1 MQVDYE
7 NCCDIIG
14 TKSIFSIFQ
23 GGESMAA
30 RKHTIEEIKTVVE
43 PIARKYGVERVYLFG
58 SYARGDVTENSDID
72 LRVDKGS
79 LKGMFA
85 LCGLYTEIEEAL
97 QTKVDVLTT
106 GSLEDDFLH
115 KIQKE
120 EVLLYGG

>member
-1 MQVDYE
+1 
-7 NCCDIIG
+7 
-14 TKSIFSIFQ
+14 
-23 GGESMAA
+23 MAA
-30 RKHTIEEIKTVVE
+30 KKYTIEEIKTVVE

-106 GSLEDDFLH
+106 GSLENDFLH
-115 KIQKE
+115 KIRKE

>member
-1 MQVDYE
+1 
-7 NCCDIIG
+7 
-14 TKSIFSIFQ
+14 
-23 GGESMAA
+23 MAA
-30 RKHTIEEIKTVVE
+30 KKYTIEEIKAVIE
-43 PIARKYGVERVYLFG
+43 PIARKYGVKRVHLFG
-58 SYARGDVTENSDID
+58 SYARGDVIENSDID

-106 GSLEDDFLH
+106 GSLEDDFLQ
-115 KIQKE
+115 KIRKE

>member
-1 MQVDYE
+1 
-7 NCCDIIG
+7 
-14 TKSIFSIFQ
+14 
-23 GGESMAA
+23 MAA
-30 RKHTIEEIKTVVE
+30 KKYTIEEIKAVVE

-97 QTKVDVLTT
+97 QMKIDILTT
-106 GSLEDDFLH
+106 GSLEDGFLH
-115 KIQKE
+115 KIQNE
-120 EVLLYGG
+120 EVLLYEGSAKR

>member
-1 MQVDYE
+1 MVAKKY
-7 NCCDIIG
+7 
-14 TKSIFSIFQ
+14 
-23 GGESMAA
+23 
-30 RKHTIEEIKTVVE
+30 TIEEIKTVVE

-97 QTKVDVLTT
+97 QMKIDVLTT
-106 GSLEDDFLH
+106 GSMENDFLH
-115 KIQKE
+115 KIRKE

>member
-1 MQVDYE
+1 
-7 NCCDIIG
+7 
-14 TKSIFSIFQ
+14 
-23 GGESMAA
+23 
-30 RKHTIEEIKTVVE
+30 
-43 PIARKYGVERVYLFG
+43 VERVYLFG

-72 LRVDKGS
+72 LCVDKGA

-106 GSLEDDFLH
+106 GSLEDDFLQ
-115 KIQKE
+115 KIREE